1 MTEAQLK
8 AVKDGLPTLLER
20 LWRYGLVLSK
30 DSTAA
35 ENLVQAT
42 CVRALERSTQFEM
55 GTSLDRWL
63 FTILNSIWKND
74 LRSQKVR
81 QGQGFA
87 DPETE
92 LIFDGV
98 QEIETNILATQVLTD
113 VQALPEAQRET
124 VFLVYV
130 EGWSYKQAAEV
141 LEVPVGTIM
150 SRLAT
155 ARTKL
160 GQLQENRRQH

>member
-35 ENLVQAT
+35 EDLVQAT

-160 GQLQENRRQH
+160 GQLQENRRQY